1 MRTVEARAFRV
12 RGRVQGV
19 GFRWWVHRAA
29 IRLGLAGT
37 VRNEADGSVAV
48 TAWGDAATLAELEE
62 LLGKGPVGARVDA
75 VERLAD
81 PAPPAPGDFSIA
93 R

>member
-1 MRTVEARAFRV
+1 MAGRAYRV

-19 GFRWWVHRAA
+19 GFRWWLQRAA
-29 IRLGLAGT
+29 SRLAVVGW

-48 TAWGDAATLAELEE
+48 AAWGTNEALADLEE
-62 LLGKGPVGARVDA
+62 LLGKGPAGARVDA

-81 PAPPAPGDFSIA
+81 PAPPAPGGFSIA

>member
-1 MRTVEARAFRV
+1 MSLGRGYRV

-19 GFRWWVHRAA
+19 GFRWWTERLAR
-29 IRLGLAGT
+29 RLGVAGS
-37 VRNEADGSVAV
+37 VRNEADGSVV
-48 TAWGDAATLAELEE
+48 VIAWGGVEALSKLEAE
-62 LLGKGPVGARVDA
+62 LGKGPAGARVDA

-81 PAPPAPGDFSIA
+81 PAPPAPGGFTIA